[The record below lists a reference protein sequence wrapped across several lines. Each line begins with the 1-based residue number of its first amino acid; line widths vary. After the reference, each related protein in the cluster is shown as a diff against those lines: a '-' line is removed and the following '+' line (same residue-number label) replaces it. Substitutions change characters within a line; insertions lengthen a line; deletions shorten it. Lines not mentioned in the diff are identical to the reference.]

1 MYGFNFNSQQQQQL
15 MNKNKNSFKDSS
27 PQFSHQQP
35 YYSSNK
41 NNFIQQPSL
50 YNQYQEPQF
59 VPHPSFFDN
68 KNNQYFNP
76 SNQYNINNQPF
87 NNPRQNILE
96 SQQKQQQ
103 TYYSNNNNKL
113 LQKPKQFNENNTFVY
128 PPLQKQSLPLP
139 VQSNVS
145 STISENT
152 NVPKQQNK
160 LDDIDSLREIK
171 EQEIKDKIEKDFKE
185 KMEKELKEKMEK
197 EFQEEKEKKEKAF
210 KEQLEREQ
218 NSFRELFEKE
228 LKELRLQI
236 ELEKQKLI
244 DMEKQ
249 RLAELEKQRL
259 AELEKQRLE
268 ELENQ
273 RLAELE
279 KQRLSELEE
288 QRLAELEE
296 QRLAELEEQRLEEHE
311 KQQLE
316 EQNLLSN
323 SDSDNI
329 IVNQSKEIAEH
340 IKDTLI
346 SKIENEIV
354 DHLKKTLSQHF
365 KSVISDSLSVISSNL
380 DELKYVDSDTD
391 NNEYNNSLF
400 DDIKSV
406 SDYKSNHKFNN
417 STIFP
422 QEYEEIKRMDKKNN
436 SDLSSNASVKQN
448 TSSKPPV
455 PSFKLTA
462 SLTGE
467 AQPLQNTF
475 SINES
480 SLAARRKIVIDK
492 NAIPKKT
499 EQVIIPFYESSL
511 KKKKVIKNE
520 DINIVIP
527 FVRDHKIVVSDFKE
541 KAKNSS
547 NRDYNNFIVKPTQS
561 VKPDDTPVKN
571 NVEQIEET
579 PINITSENDIKS
591 LDHEEH
597 TTEAQNVTQFDIEA
611 FLSAPQ
617 SFKVKQPINKL
628 L

>member
-15 MNKNKNSFKDSS
+15 MNKNKNSFKDYSS
-27 PQFSHQQP
+27 QNTHLQQQP

-103 TYYSNNNNKL
+103 TYYSNTNNKL

-128 PPLQKQSLPLP
+128 PPLQKQSLSLP

-145 STISENT
+145 STIYDNNNIQT
-152 NVPKQQNK
+152 QQNK
-160 LDDIDSLREIK
+160 LDDNDSLLREIK

-185 KMEKELKEKMEK
+185 KMEKELKAKMEK
-197 EFQEEKEKKEKAF
+197 EFQEEKELKQKAF

-268 ELENQ
+268 EIEKQ

-279 KQRLSELEE
+279 KQRLAELEKQRLE
-288 QRLAELEE
+288 ELEKQRLEELEKQRLAEN
-296 QRLAELEEQRLEEHE
+296 ELEQPQNITDSYDETIEISQNTDSHQDNSLE
-311 KQQLE
+311 
-316 EQNLLSN
+316 
-323 SDSDNI
+323 SDI
-329 IVNQSKEIAEH
+329 ILNQTKEITEQ
-340 IKDTLI
+340 IKVTII

-354 DHLKKTLSQHF
+354 DHLKKTLSEHF
-365 KSVISDSLSVISSNL
+365 KSVISDSLSVISGNL
-380 DELKYVDSDTD
+380 DDLKYIDNMNDSDND
-391 NNEYNNSLF
+391 SLF
-400 DDIKSV
+400 DDMNSISFKSNNNFNFSQEYKQIKNMDKNLNSNNSV
-406 SDYKSNHKFNN
+406 S
-417 STIFP
+417 T
-422 QEYEEIKRMDKKNN
+422 
-436 SDLSSNASVKQN
+436 
-448 TSSKPPV
+448 KPPV
-455 PSFKLTA
+455 PSFKLTN

-480 SLAARRKIVIDK
+480 SLAARRKIVFDK
-492 NAIPKKT
+492 DAIPKKSNQT
-499 EQVIIPFYESSL
+499 VIIPFYESSL
-511 KKKKVIKNE
+511 KKKKSIKND
-520 DINIVIP
+520 DISIAIP
-527 FVRDHKIVVSDFKE
+527 FVRDHKIVVSDIKD
-541 KAKNSS
+541 KLKNSS
-547 NRDYNNFIVKPTQS
+547 NKDYNNCVDTKIKFDTNANVPLKNDKIVPNE
-561 VKPDDTPVKN
+561 VKEPIVDNVKTVDTVDTVDTDDTYVDY
-571 NVEQIEET
+571 EI
-579 PINITSENDIKS
+579 
-591 LDHEEH
+591 L
-597 TTEAQNVTQFDIEA
+597 
-611 FLSAPQ
+611 
-617 SFKVKQPINKL
+617 KQPSSFQVLKPSK
-628 L
+628 